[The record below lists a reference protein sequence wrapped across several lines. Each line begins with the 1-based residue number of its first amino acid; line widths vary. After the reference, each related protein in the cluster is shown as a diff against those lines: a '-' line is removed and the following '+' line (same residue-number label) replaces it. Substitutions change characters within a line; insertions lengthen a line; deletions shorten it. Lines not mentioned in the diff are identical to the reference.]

1 MTEISVARPTRPLHR
16 HLAGA
21 TPLAIALAYGGG
33 GWLQFLHAREGGI
46 ERNEPGLVAHWL
58 RDGTLALPLVLLA
71 VAVAFVL
78 VQRVLRRF
86 EASPAPRSRAASPR
100 RPARSP
106 PPTSSA
112 SATRST
118 RCCSTRSTAATTC
131 RCRCTC
137 CATARSPS
145 RPAC

>member
-1 MTEISVARPTRPLHR
+1 MTEISVARPARPLHR

-71 VAVAFVL
+71 VAVAG
-78 VQRVLRRF
+78 
-86 EASPAPRSRAASPR
+86 RAVGGG
-100 RPARSP
+100 
-106 PPTSSA
+106 
-112 SATRST
+112 
-118 RCCSTRSTAATTC
+118 AAALE
-131 RCRCTC
+131 R
-137 CATARSPS
+137 
-145 RPAC
+145 